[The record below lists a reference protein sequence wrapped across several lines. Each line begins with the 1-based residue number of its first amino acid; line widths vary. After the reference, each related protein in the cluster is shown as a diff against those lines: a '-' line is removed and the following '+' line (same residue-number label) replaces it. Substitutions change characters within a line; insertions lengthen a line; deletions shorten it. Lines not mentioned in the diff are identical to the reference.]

1 MTGPY
6 DRYSP
11 FAPIPPRKGTHGCPL
26 STGRR
31 SFPPF
36 GRPHRPQGRHR
47 GNRRVTDRRIELDE
61 DAKEQ
66 LDQTLQLLLERI
78 DEQPEIT
85 VTWFSS
91 DKKKAGGQYHTATE
105 KLKRIDT
112 QESRLILTDGNQIP
126 LEIYWKSG
134 VKAFRMILD
143 ISLPH
148 GIGDLN

>member
-6 DRYSP
+6 DDILHLPHPTSKRHPRMPIVDRAAQFSP
-11 FAPIPPRKGTHGCPL
+11 FAAL
-26 STGRR
+26 TG
-31 SFPPF
+31 
-36 GRPHRPQGRHR
+36 HRAAIEETA
-47 GNRRVTDRRIELDE
+47 RVTDHRIELDE

-85 VTWFSS
+85 VTWFSP
-91 DKKKAGGQYHTATE
+91 DKKKAGGQYHTATG

-126 LEIYWKSG
+126 LE
-134 VKAFRMILD
+134 
-143 ISLPH
+143 
-148 GIGDLN
+148 DLLEIRSESFQDDP